1 MLFEARKS
9 REFITDLNDRVPAG
23 GPISAFYPLFPGW
36 VGSYHILV
44 RLEKEAI
51 FTIVYYRHIL
61 V

>member
-9 REFITDLNDRVPAG
+9 REFITDLNDPVPVG
-23 GPISAFYPLFPGW
+23 GPLSMFCPPW

-51 FTIVYYRHIL
+51 FTVVYYRHIL